1 MKYFLFSILFSI
13 SFLYQAQDS
22 LSFSMDQ
29 AVNYALENH
38 LSIKK
43 SSLELQKSIQQ
54 KKETQGIGLPQI
66 NAEGSFNHFPNLP
79 VQVLS
84 ASFFN
89 PFAPEEEIIAF
100 RAGTKFNT
108 NAALQINQLLF
119 NGSYIV
125 GLEFSRFLIDM
136 QEAFIEKSE
145 LEVCYQVKLAYQASV
160 VAKENLVFLDSMLY
174 LTQKT
179 FLQQKDLV
187 ELGALSPDELHQ
199 IEFLVSSA
207 KSRLKSAEIQYKNS
221 LLALKISMFYPLEK
235 DLILSE
241 DVKSITRNN
250 LLPKGSIENNIDL
263 KILKNQEQLTKYDI
277 KNNIAVKLP
286 SLSASFQHA
295 YNAYRNKFDFFADKP
310 WYPQTIW
317 GIKLGIPIYSGGQKN
332 AKIQQ
337 SKIEL
342 LKNQND
348 TKLLEYNLNAQE
360 IQIKRNYQNALI
372 NLELQEKNISLAQ
385 KIYKN
390 SLIRKDL
397 GAANNLIITQQYN
410 QLISAK
416 TSHNLAYL
424 EVLQTQ
430 INLEK
435 IYNQIL
441 NTK

>member
-1 MKYFLFSILFSI
+1 MKHIVIWISFSI
-13 SFLYQAQDS
+13 SLLSYSQDS
-22 LSFSMDQ
+22 SHFSIDE

-38 LSIKK
+38 LTIKK
-43 SSLELQKSIQQ
+43 SNLELEKALQQ

-89 PFAPEEEIIAF
+89 PFAPEDEIIAF
-100 RAGTKFNT
+100 RAGTKFNA
-108 NAALQINQLLF
+108 NAVLQINQLLF

-125 GLEFSRFLIDM
+125 GLEFSKFLIDI
-136 QEAFIEKSE
+136 QNALIEKTQV
-145 LEVCYQVKLAYQASV
+145 EVCYQVKLAYQASV
-160 VAKENLVFLDSMLY
+160 VAKENLVFLDSMLF
-174 LTQKT
+174 LTNKT
-179 FLQQKDLV
+179 YQQQNELV
-187 ELGALSPDELHQ
+187 SLGLLNKEELHQ
-199 IEFLVSSA
+199 VEFLVSSA
-207 KSRLKSAEIQYKNS
+207 KSRLQSAQIQYKNS
-221 LLALKISMFYPLEK
+221 LLALKIAMFYPLDK
-235 DLILSE
+235 DLFLTE
-241 DVKSITRNN
+241 DMQSITTRH
-250 LLPKGSIENNIDL
+250 LLPKGSIEYNIDL

-286 SLSASFQHA
+286 SFSASFQHA
-295 YNAYRNKFDFFADKP
+295 YNAYRNNFDFFADKP

-317 GIKLGIPIYSGGQKN
+317 GVKMGIPIYSGGQKN

-372 NLELQEKNISLAQ
+372 NLELQEKSIELAQ
-385 KIYKN
+385 KIYSN
-390 SLIRKDL
+390 SLIKKNI
-397 GAANNLIITQQYN
+397 GVTNNLIITQQYN

-416 TSHNLAYL
+416 TNHNIAYL
-424 EVLQTQ
+424 DVLRTQ

-435 IYNQIL
+435 LYNQIL
-441 NTK
+441 DKK

>member
-1 MKYFLFSILFSI
+1 MKYFLFSILLSI

-22 LSFSMDQ
+22 ISFSMDQ

-286 SLSASFQHA
+286 SLSANFQHA
-295 YNAYRNKFDFFADKP
+295 YNAYRNKFDFFANQP

-317 GIKLGIPIYSGGQKN
+317 GVKLGIPIYSGGQKN

-390 SLIRKDL
+390 SLIKKDL
-397 GAANNLIITQQYN
+397 GSSSNLIITQQYN

-424 EVLQTQ
+424 DVLQTQ

-435 IYNQIL
+435 LYNQIL